1 MWRRNSIHCPSIFP
15 NFSPSHLM
23 QQTVSLLLGIA
34 LFLFIPHLL
43 QAQSEIPP
51 TGKPTPPA
59 PDLARQLAAIEPML
73 PSLYLGTTLLSE
85 LPELTGIYGPR
96 HYLLVVQ
103 NSDELRAT
111 GGFISALGT
120 ITLDKG
126 RLANLEFV
134 DSYHLYRT
142 DQSYPPAPAPMSQF
156 MDIPYILFRDA
167 NWSPDF
173 PTTAALLRVIY
184 RQETGVDIDGIVT
197 VDLHALEMIVGAL
210 APLQM
215 PNAPEELT
223 GANVVT
229 FVKDMWAQPQEGNT
243 ITEVGL
249 GKWWGQRKSFIPT
262 LAGTVMEKLRS
273 GGVDYIA
280 VAMAA
285 ERALNERAIQI
296 WLADEHAA
304 AQLAVLGWDG
314 SLQVAPDADYLSL
327 IDTNMGYNKVNAV
340 IQRSLAYTVTWPTD
354 TWPTERTERAE
365 ATVTIDYRH
374 PITVPDHLCDLTPRY
389 GENYQDLVERCFFNY
404 VRLYVPNGSNLISVE
419 GLQDDSI
426 QTNRGEHGT
435 QVFAG
440 YFVLQPGEATRIV
453 FRYQLP
459 ATVRPES
466 YQLLIQR
473 QSGSGP
479 LSIHLSVGGSQT
491 RTTLRGNTWLWTP
504 LQQGPN

>member
-1 MWRRNSIHCPSIFP
+1 MWDHN
-15 NFSPSHLM
+15 PSH
-23 QQTVSLLLGIA
+23 THP
-34 LFLFIPHLL
+34 IPHHFLPCQLIPRKLIQWVVALLWSIGVGLFAPQIL
-43 QAQSEIPP
+43 QAQSSTISTAE
-51 TGKPTPPA
+51 PTPTT
-59 PDLARQLAAIEPML
+59 PDLAQQLAAIEPML
-73 PSLYLGTTLLSE
+73 PSLYLGTTLLPE
-85 LPELTGIYGPR
+85 LPELTGVYGPR

-111 GGFISALGT
+111 GGFISALGVL
-120 ITLDKG
+120 TLDKG

-134 DSYHLYRT
+134 DSYGLYQP
-142 DQSYPPAPAPMSQF
+142 DQSYPPAPAPMTKF

-210 APLQM
+210 SPLQM
-215 PNAPEELT
+215 PNAPEALT
-223 GANVVT
+223 GANIVT
-229 FVKDMWAQPQEGNT
+229 FVKDMWAQPEEGRT

-249 GKWWGQRKSFIPT
+249 GQWWGQRKNFIPT
-262 LAGTVMEKLRS
+262 LAAAAIEKLKS
-273 GGVDYIA
+273 GGVDYVA

-296 WLADEHAA
+296 WLVDKEAA
-304 AQLAVLGWDG
+304 IQLSRLGWDG
-314 SLQVAPDADYLSL
+314 SLQVAPGADYLSL

-340 IQRSLAYTVTWPTD
+340 IQRSLAYTVTWSS
-354 TWPTERTERAE
+354 ERTQPAE

-374 PITVPDHLCDLTPRY
+374 PISVTDHLCDLTPRY

-404 VRLYVPNGSNLISVE
+404 VRLYVPNGSNLLSVD
-419 GLQDDSI
+419 GLQADSI
-426 QTNRGEHGT
+426 QTSRGEHGT

-440 YFVLQPGEATRIV
+440 YFVLQPGTATRV
-453 FRYQLP
+453 TFHYQLP
-459 ATVRPES
+459 ATFTPER

-473 QSGSGP
+473 QAGSGP
-479 LSIHLSVGGSQT
+479 LPIHLAVGDEHT
-491 RTTLRGNTWLWTP
+491 RTTLRKNTLLWRAP
-504 LQQGPN
+504 